1 MEPALTKDELLNGL
15 NNVLNSFL
23 YGLLCPRLVPAEKWH
38 SVSAGAMLFEG
49 KDDAIKIALG
59 PLSQRLTDPALRER
73 FLRNY
78 ENSLLRA
85 LLRESHELIL
95 LYCEDTNQFSIYR
108 DEPWFQFVRIMRNVV
123 SHKQGGLLTK
133 WPEDLKKKRICS
145 ARWRNRTL
153 DTTMIG
159 SAISFYHNEALQL
172 QSDQIEFVKLKLA

>member
-1 MEPALTKDELLNGL
+1 
-15 NNVLNSFL
+15 
-23 YGLLCPRLVPAEKWH
+23 
-38 SVSAGAMLFEG
+38 MLFEG
-49 KDDAIKIALG
+49 KDVDIKIALG

-78 ENSLLRA
+78 ENTLLRA

-95 LYCEDTNQFSIYR
+95 LYCEDTNQFSIYK
-108 DEPWFQFVRIMRNVV
+108 DEPWFQFARIMRNVV

-133 WPEDLKKKRICS
+133 WPEDLRKKGTCT

-159 SAISFYHNEALQL
+159 SGISFYHNEALQL
-172 QSDQIEFVKLKLA
+172 LNDQIEFVKLKLA